1 MSEFETH
8 NTPENEDAKPLAG
21 EVKENTGTNVE
32 GTAENAGQAQSTI
45 FVKHEYNTKKPA
57 RNGGRRRVLV
67 CVLSV
72 VLCIAI
78 AASVVLVVNL
88 IPNPNDAASSTPSS
102 AGSLSFS
109 ILSADDIIKSSFVD
123 VDGQSVEVESNVSGV
138 GMYNYYGEYS
148 LLPYYEKAE
157 PKDETDT
164 SSDASSASSSGSEKT
179 YLYDTKWYIN
189 GISPEL
195 TLTKTIARHIRT
207 CLNVSATK
215 KMENTFNSVGEYHA
229 YYGID
234 DPTRVFSV
242 EFNDGT
248 KTLEIRVGKQIAT
261 GDGNYLTVSGDD
273 TVYIVSSD
281 YISNYDYLPVN
292 FADKTMVEKIEKTD
306 DNASYFGNND
316 KLARLDYIKLSGS
329 AVGDREI
336 VFNMSTGSSA
346 DYMPYMMTVPY
357 RRPASES
364 FIENILNFASAGLDA
379 DTLYSFNCTDENFK
393 ACGFDRPNCVIEL
406 KAGDYRF
413 KLTVGSLMGDGSNA
427 LSVLV
432 DGKKQIFSL
441 STKMLDFVTPDITKM
456 FNQNFIME
464 DIYKLS
470 DVTLADATG
479 SYTFHLKHTPQ
490 SGNETAYDT
499 VVTLNGSETDTK
511 SFKMLYQRVLMLSLL
526 SFTTE
531 AEKTEPVLTVKM
543 KAIADGSEKLIEF
556 TESPNDIYHYIAWVD
571 GVPLGE
577 VLKSSVA
584 DVVTNLDIYV
594 KGGEVPSAW

>member
-21 EVKENTGTNVE
+21 EVKENTGTNGE
-32 GTAENAGQAQSTI
+32 DTAENAGQPQSTI

-207 CLNVSATK
+207 CLNLSATK
-215 KMENTFNSVGEYHA
+215 KLENTFGSVDEYHA

-316 KLARLDYIKLSGS
+316 KLARFDYIKLSGS

-406 KAGDYRF
+406 KAGDYHF
-413 KLTVGSLMGDGSNA
+413 KLTVGSLMGEGSDA

-556 TESPNDIYHYIAWVD
+556 TESPNDIYHYIAWVN

>member
-21 EVKENTGTNVE
+21 EVKENTGTNGE
-32 GTAENAGQAQSTI
+32 GTAENAGQPQSTI

-88 IPNPNDAASSTPSS
+88 IPNPNDTASSTPSS

-123 VDGQSVEVESNVSGV
+123 VDGQSVEVESNISGV

-164 SSDASSASSSGSEKT
+164 SSDTSSASSSGSEKT

-195 TLTKTIARHIRT
+195 TLTKTISRHIRT

-215 KMENTFNSVGEYHA
+215 KMKNTFNSVGEYHA

-316 KLARLDYIKLSGS
+316 KLARFDYIKLSGS

-406 KAGDYRF
+406 KAGDYHF
-413 KLTVGSLMGDGSNA
+413 KLTVGSLMGDGSDA

>member
-21 EVKENTGTNVE
+21 EVKENTGTNGE
-32 GTAENAGQAQSTI
+32 GTAENAGQPQSTI

-164 SSDASSASSSGSEKT
+164 SSDTSSASSSGSEKT

-207 CLNVSATK
+207 CLNLSATK
-215 KMENTFNSVGEYHA
+215 KLENTFGSVGEYHA

-316 KLARLDYIKLSGS
+316 KLARFDYIKLSGS

-406 KAGDYRF
+406 KAGDYHF
-413 KLTVGSLMGDGSNA
+413 KLTVGSLMGDGSDA

-556 TESPNDIYHYIAWVD
+556 TESPNDIYHYIAWVN

>member
-123 VDGQSVEVESNVSGV
+123 VDGQSVEVESNISGV

-316 KLARLDYIKLSGS
+316 KLARFDYIKLSGS

-413 KLTVGSLMGDGSNA
+413 KLTVGSLMGDGSDA

>member
-1 MSEFETH
+1 MSEFTH
-8 NTPENEDAKPLAG
+8 NTPDEESKTVPAENETAAPDAAG
-21 EVKENTGTNVE
+21 K
-32 GTAENAGQAQSTI
+32 AEPAPQSTI

-57 RNGGRRRVLV
+57 KHGGRKRVLI

-88 IPNPNDAASSTPSS
+88 IPNPNNTASSMPSS
-102 AGSLSFS
+102 ISDPSFE
-109 ILSADDIIKSSFVD
+109 ILSADNVIKPSVVE
-123 VDGQSVEVESNVSGV
+123 VDGQNVEVESNISGIGV
-138 GMYNYYGEYS
+138 YNYYGEYS
-148 LLPYYEKAE
+148 ILPYYEKADPE
-157 PKDETDT
+157 DESDT
-164 SSDASSASSSGSEKT
+164 ASSDSSSEQKET

-195 TLTKTIARHIRT
+195 TLTKTIASRIRAS
-207 CLNVSATK
+207 LNISATK
-215 KMENTFNSVGEYHA
+215 KLENTFGSVGEYHA

-234 DPTRVFSV
+234 DPTRVYRV

-248 KTLEIRVGKQIAT
+248 ETLEIRVGKQIAT
-261 GDGNYLTVSGDD
+261 ADGNYLTLSGDD

-292 FADKTMVEKIEKTD
+292 YADKTIIKKIEKTD
-306 DNASYFGNND
+306 DNASYFGTDN
-316 KLARLDYIKLSGS
+316 KLARFDYIKLSGS

-336 VFNMSTGSSA
+336 LFNMSTGSSA
-346 DYMPYMMTVPY
+346 DYMPYMMITPY
-357 RRPASES
+357 RRPAREG
-364 FIENILNFASAGLDA
+364 FIEEILAFGTSGLDA

-393 ACGFDRPNCVIEL
+393 ACGFDQPNCVIEL
-406 KAGDYRF
+406 KAGDYYF
-413 KLTVGSLMGDGSNA
+413 KLTVGTLMGEGSGA
-427 LSVLV
+427 LAVIV
-432 DGKKQIFSL
+432 DGKKQIFSV
-441 STKMLDFVTPDITKM
+441 STAMLDFVTPDITKM

-470 DVTLADATG
+470 DVTLADSTG

-499 VVTLNGSETDTK
+499 SVTLNGDETDTQ
-511 SFKMLYQRVLMLSLL
+511 SFKSLYQRVLMLSLL

-531 AEKTEPVLTVKM
+531 AEKTTPVLTVKM
-543 KAIADGSEKLIEF
+543 KAIKDGAVKTIEF
-556 TESPNDIYHYIAWVD
+556 TESPNDMYHYIAWVD

-577 VLKSSVA
+577 VLKSSVT

-594 KGGEVPSAW
+594 NGGTVPSAW